1 MRAPSAEN
9 TIRLDGKVA
18 IVTGGT
24 RGIGAEIA
32 RTLLEQ
38 GAEVAVCGR
47 AAPADLPQAGGRV
60 ARFWPCDVR
69 DPQAVAGFVA
79 EVGAALGRI
88 DILVNNAGGAPPAD
102 AATASARFSDR
113 IIALNLMAPIHLSQ
127 AVHAWMMR
135 NAGGG
140 NIVNISSVSGVRPS
154 PGTSVYSAAK
164 AGLLGLTRSL
174 AAEWGPMIR
183 VNAIVVGLVDTEG
196 DALPYGTKAAQEAIA
211 ASFPLRRMG
220 APADIAAAVLYL
232 ASPMAAY
239 VSGAALEVH
248 GGGERPLFLDLV
260 ERHAGG

>member
-1 MRAPSAEN
+1 
-9 TIRLDGKVA
+9 
-18 IVTGGT
+18 
-24 RGIGAEIA
+24 
-32 RTLLEQ
+32 
-38 GAEVAVCGR
+38 
-47 AAPADLPQAGGRV
+47 
-60 ARFWPCDVR
+60 
-69 DPQAVAGFVA
+69 
-79 EVGAALGRI
+79 
-88 DILVNNAGGAPPAD
+88 
-102 AATASARFSDR
+102 
-113 IIALNLMAPIHLSQ
+113 
-127 AVHAWMMR
+127 MMR
-135 NAGGG
+135 NGDGG